1 MKRKILIMGVLTLG
15 LFTVNKI
22 TASAV
27 ELTAIDGTV
36 ITDEN
41 RSEYMC
47 KNPYGDMIFPDNLE
61 YDGQKISLFCEY
73 EDEESAMDNFI
84 SKNQE
89 ILSYVENKHS
99 IESLNKN
106 NLEKYNEYIILI
118 LDERNLD
125 EDLLKQADNFTI
137 FFGLYE
143 DKYRNEEIIET
154 VNTMKRQR
162 TNYKDDLLANKLNGL
177 TPYYSEKLELESNI
191 VPYVVSGLNKSDA
204 TAYAKKWA
212 RSYNTSKYKKYEG
225 KDCTNFVSQILE
237 AGGISQNNTG
247 DPSTG
252 WWHEKNGIF
261 HKNSVSWT
269 SASTFATY
277 WGVTYSSFDIK
288 GWADSLYEGDIVAF
302 DKNKDGL
309 WDHLGYVT
317 ERGTP
322 MTASAQTD
330 TMSVKFRDIRI
341 AQHSSNYENW
351 ISSDENGWENGF
363 GTWIYGKIR

>member
-73 EDEESAMDNFI
+73 EDEESAMENFI

-204 TAYAKKWA
+204 TAYAKMG
-212 RSYNTSKYKKYEG
+212 KK
-225 KDCTNFVSQILE
+225 L
-237 AGGISQNNTG
+237 
-247 DPSTG
+247 
-252 WWHEKNGIF
+252 
-261 HKNSVSWT
+261 
-269 SASTFATY
+269 
-277 WGVTYSSFDIK
+277 
-288 GWADSLYEGDIVAF
+288 
-302 DKNKDGL
+302 
-309 WDHLGYVT
+309 
-317 ERGTP
+317 
-322 MTASAQTD
+322 
-330 TMSVKFRDIRI
+330 
-341 AQHSSNYENW
+341 
-351 ISSDENGWENGF
+351 
-363 GTWIYGKIR
+363 